1 MTEAEHE
8 GGARGAL
15 LRFMSSPRARLAVLA
30 VVLVAGAGAAVVF
43 GGPSKG
49 GIERA
54 VGLTGAAGPVVFA
67 VLYVCLTVL
76 LVPGAVITAAGG
88 VLFGVALG
96 TVLSALSATVGATIA
111 FLIGRRLGR
120 EQVEQIAGRRL
131 GRLDGWIARNG
142 FLAVLYVRLIPIFPF
157 NALNY
162 AAGVTAVS
170 LRAYVLGTLVGIV
183 PGTFAYTALG
193 ASFDR
198 PTSPE
203 FLAAVALIVVLAVG
217 APLVQRLA
225 RRRGLAP
232 EPEEDHTA

>member
-1 MTEAEHE
+1 M
-8 GGARGAL
+8 R
-15 LRFMSSPRARLAVLA
+15 SPRARLAVLA
-30 VVLVAGAGAAVVF
+30 FVLIAGAAAAIVV

-54 VGLTGAAGPVVFA
+54 VRSTGAAGPIVFA
-67 VLYVCLTVL
+67 ALYVGLTVL
-76 LVPGAVITAAGG
+76 LVPGTIMTAAGG

-96 TVLSALSATVGATIA
+96 TVLSVASATTGATVA

-120 EQVEQIAGRRL
+120 EQVERISGRRL
-131 GRLDGWIARNG
+131 GKLDDWIGRNG
-142 FLAVLYVRLIPIFPF
+142 FLAVLYVRLIPLFPF

-162 AAGVTAVS
+162 AAGVTAVGTRS
-170 LRAYVLGTLVGIV
+170 YLVGTLVGII

-193 ASFDR
+193 ASFDH

-203 FLAAVALIVVLAVG
+203 FLVAVGLIVVLAIF

-232 EPEEDHTA
+232 APDEDEDDT